1 MACTGLVSLAPALVH
16 AHALEPRT
24 PVDWTGA
31 PCMTTIDRARSGP
44 IHLLSY
50 AIPKED
56 LPLPDIE
63 PVDGRSHQFF
73 VFCRDHQ
80 REDVLPNW
88 INDDDV
94 KVAVH
99 LGLGDVSLIEPER
112 DILVQVDAWA
122 GCWTAINADD
132 ARRPITFEAAAEPL
146 QWDTSALPAGTYVVE
161 AYTWDPWFNLWTEHP
176 GVFRIVDDPDPAA
189 NPPAAALTHPEQLV
203 EVGEAA
209 HIEGCVEAMPGS
221 TMTLSWALAGT
232 GEAPVWQVAAADVPV
247 ESGSFALE
255 LPGPADVAGRYMLV
269 ALEVVD
275 PQGRSWTAHGYNYIG
290 VLDSPSP
297 GESEDGETSSGESD
311 TSSSESGSSESG
323 SSDAGTSDEV
333 GSSEGPA
340 LETASGCACQAE
352 LKGDSRPAG
361 LLALL
366 FAARLRRRHT
376 PRLA

>member
-1 MACTGLVSLAPALVH
+1 MACIGLLTLAPALVH

-24 PVDWTGA
+24 AVDWTGA
-31 PCMTTIDRARSGP
+31 PCLTTIDRSQTGP
-44 IHLLSY
+44 IHLLDY
-50 AIPKED
+50 AIPNED

-63 PVDGRSHQFF
+63 PIDGRSHQFF

-112 DILVQVDAWA
+112 DILVQNDAWA

-132 ARRPITFEAAAEPL
+132 ARRPITFAAAAEPL
-146 QWDTSALPAGTYVVE
+146 QWDTSALAAGTYVVE

-189 NPPAAALTHPEQLV
+189 NPPAAALTHDDQAV
-203 EVGEAA
+203 AVGEAA

-232 GEAPVWQVAAADVPV
+232 SEPPVWHVAAADLPV
-247 ESGSFALE
+247 ESGRFALE
-255 LPGPADVAGRYMLV
+255 LPGPEAVAGRFMLV

-275 PQGRSWTAHGYNYIG
+275 PQGRSWTAHGDNYIG
-290 VLDSPSP
+290 VLETPSP
-297 GESEDGETSSGESD
+297 GESEGGESEGGESEGGESD
-311 TSSSESGSSESG
+311 AGSEGANHDE
-323 SSDAGTSDEV
+323 AGTSE
-333 GSSEGPA
+333 EGPA
-340 LETASGCACQAE
+340 FGESAGCACSFGEHAPA
-352 LKGDSRPAG
+352 SPVAG
-361 LLALL
+361 LLAAWLV
-366 FAARLRRRHT
+366 AGRRRRT
-376 PRLA
+376 QSV